1 MDKAIEVLEEANKML
16 ADMFGIDE
24 EDDNGAEVS

>member
-1 MDKAIEVLEEANKML
+1 MEEAIQILEEANRML

-24 EDDNGAEVS
+24 ENNNE

>member
-1 MDKAIEVLEEANKML
+1 MDEAIQVLEQANKML

-24 EDDNGAEVS
+24 EDDNGTEVS

>member
-1 MDKAIEVLEEANKML
+1 MDETIQVLEQANKML

-24 EDDNGAEVS
+24 EDKDGIEVS

>member
-1 MDKAIEVLEEANKML
+1 MDEAIQILEEANKML

-24 EDDNGAEVS
+24 EDNNGTEVS

>member
-1 MDKAIEVLEEANKML
+1 MDKAIQVLEEANKML

-24 EDDNGAEVS
+24 EDNDG

>member
-1 MDKAIEVLEEANKML
+1 MEEAIQILEEANRML

-24 EDDNGAEVS
+24 DNDNE

>member
-1 MDKAIEVLEEANKML
+1 MDEAIQVLEQANKML

-24 EDDNGAEVS
+24 EDDDGIKVS

>member
-1 MDKAIEVLEEANKML
+1 MNEAIEMLEQANKML

-24 EDDNGAEVS
+24 EDNDGIKVS

>member
-1 MDKAIEVLEEANKML
+1 MDEAIQILEQANKML

-24 EDDNGAEVS
+24 EDNNGTEVS